1 MQQQNKRTQYSIPGP
16 GTGAWDWVRVEY
28 CTDMPCSE
36 GSAMPGSTHPE
47 LSTDRPMD
55 ATAASAE
62 ALALSFGGETAGGHS
77 ATTFTAA
84 DLCGALGR
92 IN

>member
-16 GTGAWDWVRVEY
+16 GTGAWLRVEY
-28 CTDMPCSE
+28 CTDPLCSE
-36 GSAMPGSTHPE
+36 GSGSTYPE
-47 LSTDRPMD
+47 LSADGPME

-62 ALALSFGGETAGGHS
+62 VFALSFDSGATGGHS
-77 ATTFTAA
+77 VAMSMAA

-92 IN
+92 TN